1 MKKQN
6 SLLMKLPSM
15 AFPRTLSKEWALS
28 LLSIKTK
35 MTLCILVVFI
45 LSMWTLASYV
55 NQIARADMQQQLST
69 QQNATLNFIASQ
81 IDHELNFRIHAL
93 ENLSVDLSSGLLA
106 SPSSI
111 HQLLSEQVLLHSL
124 FNGGLL
130 AFRLHQDELVETTGM
145 ERFGLNDPN
154 VVKVI
159 QQGLKKGKGHI
170 SQPLMNEKLNAPV
183 LIISIPLVDVQ
194 GNIYGALSGV
204 TYLKQ
209 SNFLERLL
217 TQGYDKNGNY
227 SLIDSQYQW
236 VLASNEESTTKLKAS
251 TTEINALLN
260 QAQRIGEK
268 STVLK
273 NAKGIEVL
281 ASVQK
286 TALTEWYVE
295 TSMPV
300 TTAYASISR
309 MQKQHIS
316 AIILLSILAGFF
328 IRLYLR
334 QQLSPLNVAAKAMT
348 KLHES
353 GQLPEQLPI
362 TRNDEIGQLIH
373 GFNTILATLGQRKTL
388 LKQILD
394 TSSVAIFV
402 VDNQGCITQA
412 NQRMAEMF
420 DCSLESLEGREYV
433 SLIHANEREQAHKK
447 MLQLLSSEIS
457 SVDVDRL
464 YLRSDGKEFW
474 GHLTGNRFYNINGE
488 KIGLVGVIADI
499 SDRKVVE
506 EKLQLAASVFTYARE
521 GILITAADGSVIEVN
536 DTFCAITGYSRSELL
551 GKNPRLLNS
560 GIQKREF
567 YEAMWEQLIGQGYW
581 YGEVWNRRKNG
592 EVFAVM
598 QTISAVHDLQG
609 KLQHYV
615 ALCSDI
621 TVLKEHEKR
630 LQHIAHYDALTGL
643 PNRVLLADRLHQAM
657 IQTKTNGRK
666 VAVAYLDL
674 DGFKAINDQYG
685 HHAGDQLLIELARS
699 MKHAL
704 REGDTFARLGGDEF
718 VIVMSNL
725 PDIKTSQF
733 ILSRV
738 LSAASM
744 PVRFDSLNLQVSA
757 SLGVSFYPQLEPVD
771 ADQLLRQ
778 ADHAMYQAKLAGKNR
793 YHVFDAEQDRHLR
806 GHHEN
811 LERIRCALDAN
822 EFVLHYQPKVNMRTG
837 AVVGAEALIRW
848 QHPEKGLL
856 SPAAFLPVIENHS
869 ISSEVGE
876 WVIEQVLQQ
885 ILIWR
890 EQGLDLRVSI
900 NISAQQLQQTQFV
913 SRLKAILARYPSI
926 NPKLLSLEVL
936 ETSAL
941 EDLDLVSRV
950 IAQCHEI
957 GIRFA
962 LDDFGT
968 GYSSLTYLKRLPVTE
983 LKIDQSFVRDM
994 LDDPDDLAIL
1004 EGVIGMANAFR
1015 REVIAEGVESIE
1027 HGEMLLQL
1035 GCELAQGYGIARP
1048 MPAANFPQ
1056 WAKSWRPTPA
1066 WSNALEVSRDD
1077 LPLLFS
1083 NVEHRA
1089 WIRDIRHYLQT
1100 EGDAPMPLDYDECR
1114 LGIWLENY
1122 GVERF
1127 GTQPVFR
1134 SIDLLHKQTHELANE
1149 LIQMKNEGR
1158 RIEALKHLTDLR
1170 DLGDSMLRRINLLL
1184 RRC

>member
-1 MKKQN
+1 M
-6 SLLMKLPSM
+6 
-15 AFPRTLSKEWALS
+15 WALA
-28 LLSIKTK
+28 T
-35 MTLCILVVFI
+35 
-45 LSMWTLASYV
+45 YV
-55 NQIARADMQQQLST
+55 NRIARSDMQQQLSD
-69 QQNATLNFIASQ
+69 QQAATLSFIASE
-81 IDHELNFRIHAL
+81 IDHELDFRIHAL
-93 ENLSVDLSSGLLA
+93 QNLSTQLSSRLLA
-106 SPSSI
+106 SPSAMSK
-111 HQLLSEQVLLHSL
+111 LLSDQVLLNSL
-124 FNGGLL
+124 FNGGLM
-130 AFRLHQDELVETTGM
+130 AFRTQQDRTELIEVTGM
-145 ERFGLNDPN
+145 SPLGLNDPQL
-154 VVKVI
+154 VQAI
-159 QQGLKKGKGHI
+159 QNGIAKGRAHI
-170 SQPLMNEKLNAPV
+170 SHPIMNSKLHAPV
-183 LIISIPLVDVQ
+183 LMISIPLVDDHGQV
-194 GNIYGALSGV
+194 YGALSGI

-217 TQGYDKNGNY
+217 DQAFDKGGNY
-227 SLIDSQYQW
+227 SLIDGQYQW
-236 VLASNEESTTKLKAS
+236 VMASNEKNAAKLKANA
-251 TTEINALLN
+251 TDINTLLQ
-260 QAQRIGEK
+260 QAQNQHSSSVI
-268 STVLK
+268 LK
-273 NAKGIEVL
+273 NTDGVEVL
-281 ASVQK
+281 AAVHK
-286 TALTEWYVE
+286 TTLTEWYVE
-295 TSMPV
+295 TSLPV
-300 TTAYASISR
+300 ATAYESIAR
-309 MQKQHIS
+309 MQRQHLC
-316 AIILLSILAGFF
+316 AIILLTLVAGML
-328 IRLYLR
+328 IWLYLR
-334 QQLSPLNVAAKAMT
+334 HQLSPLRAAANGLA
-348 KLHES
+348 KLHDS
-353 GQLPEQLPI
+353 QRLPEQLPV

-402 VDNQGCITQA
+402 VDNNGCITQA

-420 DCSLESLEGREYV
+420 ECELSSLEGREYV
-433 SLIHANEREQAHKK
+433 SLIHISERMQAQKK
-447 MLQLLSSEIS
+447 MLQLLSSEIA
-457 SVDVDRL
+457 SVDLDRI
-464 YLRSDGKEFW
+464 YRRDDGSEFW
-474 GHLTGNRFYNINGE
+474 GHLTGNRFYNSEGE

-506 EKLQLAASVFTYARE
+506 EKLQLAASVFTFARE
-521 GILITAADGSVIEVN
+521 GILITAADGSIIEVN
-536 DTFCAITGYSRSELL
+536 ETFCNITGYTRDEVL
-551 GKNPRLLNS
+551 GQNPRLLNS
-560 GIQKREF
+560 GIQKKDF
-567 YEAMWEQLIGQGYW
+567 YEEMWSQLLGQGYW

-598 QTISAVHDLQG
+598 QTISAVYDLQG

-615 ALCSDI
+615 ALFSDI

-657 IQTKTNGRK
+657 LQTKTNGK
-666 VAVAYLDL
+666 KLAVAYLDL

-685 HHAGDQLLIELARS
+685 HHAGDQLLIELARN

-718 VIVMSNL
+718 VIVMVNL
-725 PDIKTSQF
+725 PDIKTSEF

-738 LSAASM
+738 LSAAAL

-757 SLGVSFYPQLEPVD
+757 SLGVSFYPQLETVD

-778 ADHAMYQAKLAGKNR
+778 ADQAMYQAKLAGKNR

-806 GHHEN
+806 GQHEN
-811 LERIRCALDAN
+811 LERIRCALEAN

-837 AVVGAEALIRW
+837 AVIGAEALIRW

-856 SPAAFLPVIENHS
+856 SPASFLPVVENHS
-869 ISSEVGE
+869 LSSEIGE
-876 WVIEQVLQQ
+876 WVIDQVLQQ

-890 EQGLDLRVSI
+890 SQGLELRVSV
-900 NISAQQLQQTQFV
+900 NISAQQLQQQDFV
-913 SRLKAILARYPSI
+913 PQLKSILARYPNI

-941 EDLDLVSRV
+941 EDLDWVSRV
-950 IAQCHEI
+950 IAECYEI

-1004 EGVIGMANAFR
+1004 EGVIGMASAFR
-1015 REVIAEGVESIE
+1015 REVIAEGVESVE

-1048 MPAANFPQ
+1048 MPASNFPE
-1056 WAKSWRPTPA
+1056 WAKNWSPDPA
-1066 WSNALEVSRDD
+1066 WRSALEVSRDD

-1100 EGDAPMPLDYDECR
+1100 EGDAPLPLNFDECR

-1122 GVERF
+1122 GVARF
-1127 GTQPVFR
+1127 GTQPIFR
-1134 SIDLLHKQTHELANE
+1134 SIDLLHKQAHDLAAELM
-1149 LIQMKNEGR
+1149 QMKNEGR
-1158 RIEALKHLTDLR
+1158 RVEALKRLPELVE
-1170 DLGDSMLRRINLLL
+1170 LGSSMLRRINLLL

>member
-1 MKKQN
+1 
-6 SLLMKLPSM
+6 MKLFQISALPTSAR
-15 AFPRTLSKEWALS
+15 AFTFTS
-28 LLSIKTK
+28 LSIKTK
-35 MTLCILVVFI
+35 MTLSILVVFL
-45 LSMWTLASYV
+45 LSMWALASYV
-55 NQIARADMQQQLST
+55 NRIARIDMQQQLSD
-69 QQNATLNFIASQ
+69 QQAATLSFITSE
-81 IDHELNFRIHAL
+81 IDHELDFRIHAL
-93 ENLSVDLSSGLLA
+93 ENLASHLPSRLLSS
-106 SPSSI
+106 PSAMN
-111 HQLLSEQVLLHSL
+111 QLLSDQVVLNSL

-130 AFRLHQDELVETTGM
+130 AFRSHQQALVETTGM
-145 ERFGLNDPN
+145 SALGLNDPHL
-154 VVKVI
+154 VQAI
-159 QQGLKKGKGHI
+159 QAGIAKGKSHI
-170 SQPLMNEKLNAPV
+170 SHPLMNDKLHVPV
-183 LIISIPLVDVQ
+183 LIISIPLIDDH
-194 GNIYGALSGV
+194 GKIYGALSGV

-217 TQGYDKNGNY
+217 DQAYDKGGNY
-227 SLIDSQYQW
+227 SLIDGQYQW
-236 VLASNEESTTKLKAS
+236 VIASNEKNTSKLKANVRDINGLLMESQNAHSHS
-251 TTEINALLN
+251 TI
-260 QAQRIGEK
+260 
-268 STVLK
+268 LK
-273 NAKGIEVL
+273 NADGIEVL
-281 ASVQK
+281 AAVHK
-286 TALTEWYVE
+286 TELAEWYVE
-295 TSMPV
+295 TSLPIA
-300 TTAYASISR
+300 TAYESITR
-309 MQKQHIS
+309 MQKQHLT
-316 AIILLSILAGFF
+316 AVILLTLLAGLL
-328 IRLYLR
+328 IWLYLR
-334 QQLSPLNVAAKAMT
+334 HQLSPLHAAAKSLAR
-348 KLHES
+348 LQES
-353 GQLPEQLPI
+353 KHVPEQLQI
-362 TRNDEIGQLIH
+362 KRNDEIGQLLQ
-373 GFNTILATLGQRKTL
+373 GFNTLLASLGQRKTL

-402 VDNQGCITQA
+402 VDHNGCITQA

-420 DCSLESLEGREYV
+420 ECDLSSLEGREYV
-433 SLIHANEREQAHKK
+433 SLIHVNERETARKK
-447 MLQLLSSEIS
+447 MLQLLSSEIAS
-457 SVDVDRL
+457 IDVDRL
-464 YLRSDGKEFW
+464 YMRSDGTEFW
-474 GHLTGNRFYNINGE
+474 GHLTGNRFYNLEGE

-506 EKLQLAASVFTYARE
+506 EKLQLAASVFTFARE
-521 GILITAADGSVIEVN
+521 GILITAADGSIIEVN
-536 DTFCAITGYSRSELL
+536 DTFCTITGYTRDEVL
-551 GKNPRLLNS
+551 GQNPRLINS
-560 GIQKREF
+560 GIQKKEF
-567 YEAMWEQLIGQGYW
+567 YEEMWSQLLGQGYW

-598 QTISAVHDLQG
+598 QTISAVYDLQG

-615 ALCSDI
+615 ALFSDI

-657 IQTKTNGRK
+657 LQTKSNGK
-666 VAVAYLDL
+666 KLAVAYLDL

-685 HHAGDQLLIELARS
+685 HHAGDQLLIELARN

-718 VIVMSNL
+718 VIVMVNL
-725 PDIKTSQF
+725 PDIKTSEF

-738 LSAASM
+738 LSAAAL

-757 SLGVSFYPQLEPVD
+757 SLGVSFYPQLETVD

-778 ADHAMYQAKLAGKNR
+778 ADQAMYQAKLSGKNR

-806 GHHEN
+806 GQHEN
-811 LERIRCALDAN
+811 LERIRCALEAD

-856 SPAAFLPVIENHS
+856 YPAAFLPVIENHS
-869 ISSEVGE
+869 ISAEVGE
-876 WVIEQVLQQ
+876 WVIDKVLQQ

-890 EQGLDLRVSI
+890 AQGLELRVSV
-900 NISAQQLQQTQFV
+900 NISAQQLQQQEFVTQ
-913 SRLKAILARYPSI
+913 LKSILARYPSI

-941 EDLDLVSRV
+941 EDLNWVSQV
-950 IAQCHEI
+950 IAECHEI
-957 GIRFA
+957 GIHFA

-1004 EGVIGMANAFR
+1004 EGVIGMASAFR
-1015 REVIAEGVESIE
+1015 RQVIAEGVESVE

-1035 GCELAQGYGIARP
+1035 GCELGQGYGIARP
-1048 MPAANFPQ
+1048 MPAADFPD
-1056 WAKSWRPTPA
+1056 WAKRWSPDPA
-1066 WSNALEVSRDD
+1066 WRSALEVSRDD

-1100 EGDAPMPLDYDECR
+1100 EGDAPLPLSYDECR

-1122 GVERF
+1122 GIQRF
-1127 GTQPVFR
+1127 GTQPIFR
-1134 SIDLLHKQTHELANE
+1134 SIDLLHKQTHDLATH
-1149 LIQMKNEGR
+1149 LLQMKGEGHR
-1158 RIEALKHLTDLR
+1158 MDALKRLPELVE
-1170 DLGDSMLRRINLLL
+1170 LGSSMLRRINLLL